1 MRGRR
6 MPLLSGAGSIL
17 ASLRGFLREGTVV
30 RDDARCGS
38 FMRVVD
44 GPLARKGRRRN
55 LAAST
60 ERRASIIKSMNPL
73 S

>member
-17 ASLRGFLREGTVV
+17 ASLQGFLREASVV
-30 RDDARCGS
+30 KDDAQCGS

-44 GPLARKGRRRN
+44 QPLVRKCRRRN

-60 ERRASIIKSMNPL
+60 ERQASIIKSMNPL